1 MARLLG
7 RAALS
12 GMQSGAPAHAG
23 PRLMLNVNLRLDR
36 RLPLPGAVEVVEGQR
51 VAPDAI
57 IATAP
62 NTPSRLQ
69 VIDLARAMEVQI
81 RPEELRHTILV
92 SPGQPVYIGQVIAR
106 APRPGWFERE
116 QLEAVSPVNGI
127 VEFVSVGR
135 AQVVIRTNS
144 EVAEDR
150 IALPVAN
157 FLSLDAAELPGAAV
171 CRPGQA
177 VEPGDLLARVSGFRP
192 LGGEY
197 RSPISGIVESISQLS
212 GVITIVRE
220 RKPLVL
226 HAALDGWVER
236 VHPGYGAVVAATG
249 HRVLGVLGLG
259 GKSWGTLTCLA
270 QTQVPDQPPDGAAGQ
285 ILAVPGHVNEA
296 FLSACR
302 TAGVRGVIAASTGAR
317 GLESFLGRPLA
328 AEIVTGP
335 GTLSLSAEE
344 APGAGEGPAG
354 GNRVISPMTVIITEG
369 FGRLP
374 MDGPTWQTLAGHAG
388 RMVLLDG
395 LTQIRAG
402 VVRPS
407 VMLPTGPVTPPAVLA
422 TTESGADLEPL
433 AVGQRV
439 RVVRH
444 PHFGLYGTVVELPS
458 GLTRLETEVE
468 ARVLTIQMDDGRR
481 VKVAEANVEY

>member
-12 GMQSGAPAHAG
+12 GMQLGAPAHAG
-23 PRLMLNVNLRLDR
+23 PRLMLNVNLRLER
-36 RLPLPGAVEVVEGQR
+36 RLPLPGLVEVAEGER

-69 VIDLARAMEVQI
+69 VVDLAKAMDVQI

-135 AQVVIRTNS
+135 AQVVVRTNS

-177 VEPGDLLARVSGFRP
+177 VQPGDLLAKVSGFRP
-192 LGGEY
+192 MGGEY
-197 RSPISGIVESISQLS
+197 RSPISGTVESISQLS

-236 VHPGYGAVVAATG
+236 VYPGYGALVAAAG

-259 GKSWGTLTCLA
+259 GKAWGRLICLA
-270 QTQVPDQPPDGAAGQ
+270 PTESPARLPDGPAGQ
-285 ILAVPGHVNEA
+285 ILAVPGYVDEA
-296 FLSACR
+296 FLVACR
-302 TAGVRGVIAASTGAR
+302 NAGVRGVIAASTGAR
-317 GLESFLGRPLA
+317 GLQSYLGRSLA

-335 GTLSLSAEE
+335 GTLALSAEE
-344 APGAGEGPAG
+344 APDAGHGAPTSDRLAG
-354 GNRVISPMTVIITEG
+354 PMTVIITEG
-369 FGRLP
+369 FGQLP
-374 MDGPTWQTLAGHAG
+374 MDEPTWRTLAGHAG
-388 RMVLLDG
+388 RMVSLDG

-407 VMLPTGPVTPPAVLA
+407 VLLPVGPPTSQSAPAEPA
-422 TTESGADLEPL
+422 EADLESL
-433 AVGQRV
+433 TVGQRV

-444 PHFGLYGTVVELPS
+444 PHFGLYGTVVELPR

-468 ARVLTIQMDDGRR
+468 ARVLTIQMDDGRM